1 MDTHGRGRSGDV
13 DPADQWVF
21 DPETG
26 SYELRLNAPDGPGHD
41 HTGSPSAVPGQRNAT
56 GGVRRRRDTDAGDIS
71 GPSPKGGDEKTEDR
85 SGAAVPGQRS
95 RRRAAEPTAGRSR
108 RKRKPG
114 LSRKQKVLRW
124 GGGSLA
130 LLLVVLGTTG
140 YLVYQH
146 FNNNID
152 KVDVGIKNDATTDGP
167 VNILIL
173 GTDARS
179 GKGNAGYGDRDS
191 KGHADT
197 TVLLHVAKDRSHATA
212 LSIPRDMVVDIPDCP
227 TQTDEGEQTVPGSRG
242 ARFNESLGQNG
253 RDPGCTWRTVE
264 ELTGIKINHFMM
276 ADFNAVKELSTAVGG
291 VEVCVAKDIDDKKS
305 KLKLTKGKHKVQGED
320 ALAFVR
326 TRGSV
331 GLGSDLSRI
340 ELQQQFLSSMFRE
353 VKNSGSLSNP
363 KKAWN
368 LANAAT
374 DALTVDTGI
383 GSVKKLAALASDLQ
397 SVSPKNITFATV
409 PVLDNPNET
418 VKSTVVLDHAKATPL
433 FEMIKADKSL
443 AGTKKDENQSDKKGK
458 KVEKAPKS
466 EVRVDIYNGG
476 GPIGSAQQ
484 TVSWLQNDHGVRLST
499 NSGNAPAQ
507 LDTTTLEFGS
517 DQEAQAATLADLM
530 GLAKSALKK
539 KSSPAGDSVPMTL
552 TLGADFKAA
561 GTPIEAPDKAPD
573 GVQNINGDDR
583 DVCAK

>member
-56 GGVRRRRDTDAGDIS
+56 GGGRRRRDTEPGDIS
-71 GPSPKGGDEKTEDR
+71 GPSPKSGDEESEDR
-85 SGAAVPGQRS
+85 SRAAVPGQRS
-95 RRRAAEPTAGRSR
+95 RRRAAEPQAGRSR

-179 GKGNAGYGDRDS
+179 GKGNDGYGDRDS

-353 VKNSGSLSNP
+353 VKSSGSLSNP

-458 KVEKAPKS
+458 QIEKAPKS

-573 GVQNINGDDR
+573 GVQNINGDDK